1 MNCSI
6 SRQWRRFAVPVL
18 LLSAAGVQAEMR
30 DISDDAM
37 SDVWGR
43 AMFELTNSTLNT
55 PPTANFVNPVTTTLT
70 TSGSPT
76 GDGGV
81 AVNGA
86 ISFTKVTVGAEMELD
101 AEIGKLRLGSYA
113 RTAGDG
119 GSDISADNVI
129 FTGYQ
134 RDGVYYP
141 FKVKNPYLEFAMT
154 NPTDSTKREILG
166 FRFGFEQ
173 VDGMLGAA
181 LARLS
186 GRVMLTSKTVPVDS
200 ANPTGDQHQLL
211 INSYGIRSDG
221 RDTAYKVPVVAGV
234 PGTPVPVVIAPP
246 ADPLTQPDKRAIFP
260 EVEAVCLGRTG
271 DQGICGAGS
280 DTATKDFWISV
291 NKVNTLYYPKTSSD
305 VADYTPAQKGVWLNV
320 TDNARVYYL
329 RNTADAQLDSF
340 KNTASV
346 PIRRW

>member
-1 MNCSI
+1 MNCSEL
-6 SRQWRRFAVPVL
+6 RQWRRIAASVL
-18 LLSAAGVQAEMR
+18 LLSSVSAQAELR
-30 DISDDAM
+30 DISDDGM

-43 AMFELTNSTLNT
+43 AMFELTNSTINT
-55 PPTANFVNPVTTTLT
+55 PPTPNFANPLVPTLPVD
-70 TSGSPT
+70 GAPT
-76 GDGGV
+76 GSTG
-81 AVNGA
+81 AVVGA
-86 ISFTKVTVGAEMELD
+86 ISFTKLTVGAEMELD
-101 AEIGKLRLGSYA
+101 AEIGKLRLGAYTKLA
-113 RTAGDG
+113 PELDNG
-119 GSDISADNVI
+119 GVDISADNII

-154 NPTDSTKREILG
+154 NPTDSTRREILG

-186 GRVMLTSKTVPVDS
+186 GRVMLTSKTVTT
-200 ANPTGDQHQLL
+200 AGGDQQLL
-211 INSYGIRSDG
+211 INNYDVRSEG
-221 RDTAYKVPVVAGV
+221 TAQVVPVTAGV
-234 PGTPVPVVIAPP
+234 PGTPGAPIAGVYK
-246 ADPLTQPDKRAIFP
+246 DIEAI
-260 EVEAVCLGRTG
+260 CLGRTG
-271 DQGICGAGS
+271 DQGVCGAGS

-291 NKVNTLYYPKTSSD
+291 NKVNTLYYPKTSAD

-329 RNTADAQLDSF
+329 RNTADASLDAF
-340 KNTASV
+340 KNTGAV

>member
-1 MNCSI
+1 MNCSVL
-6 SRQWRRFAVPVL
+6 RQWRRVAVPVL
-18 LLSAAGVQAEMR
+18 LLSAASAQAEMR

-70 TSGSPT
+70 TTGSPT
-76 GDGGV
+76 GVD
-81 AVNGA
+81 ANGA
-86 ISFTKVTVGAEMELD
+86 VVNTVAGPISFTKVTIGAEMELD

-113 RTAGDG
+113 RTAGDSG
-119 GSDISADNVI
+119 TDISADKVI

-181 LARLS
+181 LASLS
-186 GRVMLTSKTVPVDS
+186 GRVMLTSKTVTTAS
-200 ANPTGDQHQLL
+200 GDQQLL
-211 INSYGIRSDG
+211 VNNYGVRSDG
-221 RDTAYKVPVVAGV
+221 TAQVVPVTAGV
-234 PGTPVPVVIAPP
+234 PGTPGAPVAGVYKDIE
-246 ADPLTQPDKRAIFP
+246 AI
-260 EVEAVCLGRTG
+260 CLGRTG
-271 DQGICGAGS
+271 DQGVCGAGS

-291 NKVNTLYYPKTSSD
+291 NKVNTLYYPKTSAD

-329 RNTADAQLDSF
+329 RNTADASLDAF
-340 KNTASV
+340 KNTGAV